1 MKKLIT
7 FLITCSIS
15 FTLFSTNRVV
25 YSENFENATVTATTL
40 GNAAAMNY
48 GGGATWTFALE
59 ETYPIAGSKSAYFNI
74 TNPGTDWWTLQYRID
89 SKFAVKQGVQYK
101 VSFKIQS
108 SVASDIKFKVE
119 ATTDFTRV
127 LNLKGGFNIEEYS
140 IITSAMDRD
149 GDNSN
154 FMFTFGSPAVPAEI
168 WIDDIVIEEL
178 DATGL
183 SENTLDN
190 VKIWSVGNKIIV
202 DSPELYSVNIYNA
215 AGQTILSKPMEEVS
229 GRKSFNVFEN
239 KFVIVKL
246 NSGNGVSKAIK
257 VKIR

>member
-108 SVASDIKFKVE
+108 SVVTDIKFKVE
-119 ATTDFTRV
+119 STADFTKI
-127 LNLKGGFNIEEYS
+127 LSLKGGFNIEEYS
-140 IITSAMDRD
+140 ITTSAMDRD

-154 FMFTFGSPAVPAEI
+154 FMFAFGSPAVPAEI

-178 DATGL
+178 ETTGL
-183 SENTLDN
+183 NENTFEN
-190 VKIWSVGNKIIV
+190 VRIWSVGNKLIV
-202 DSPELYSVNIYNA
+202 DSPEPCTLNVFNIVGQSILLNPQRFS
-215 AGQTILSKPMEEVS
+215 GQTSIEI
-229 GRKSFNVFEN
+229 GNRD
-239 KFVIVKL
+239 FVIVRITSDNDISKTIKIKL
-246 NSGNGVSKAIK
+246 H
-257 VKIR
+257 

>member
-7 FLITCSIS
+7 FLTVCSIS
-15 FTLFSTNRVV
+15 FTLFSANRVV
-25 YSENFENATVTATTL
+25 YSENFENATVSTTTL

-59 ETYPIAGSKSAYFNI
+59 ETYPITGSKSAYFNI
-74 TNPGTDWWTLQYRID
+74 ANSGTDWWTLQYRID

-108 SVASDIKFKVE
+108 SVVTDIKFKVE
-119 ATTDFTRV
+119 STADFTKI

-140 IITSAMDRD
+140 ITTSAMDRD

-154 FMFTFGSPAVPAEI
+154 FMFAFGSPSVPAEI
-168 WIDDIVIEEL
+168 WLDDIVIEEL

-183 SENTLDN
+183 NENTFEN
-190 VKIWSVGNKIIV
+190 VKIWSIGNKLIV
-202 DSPELYSVNIYNA
+202 DSPESYTLNLFNMI
-215 AGQTILSKPMEEVS
+215 GQGILSNPQKILGETS
-229 GRKSFNVFEN
+229 INVN
-239 KFVIVKL
+239 NNDFVLVKL
-246 NSGNGVSKAIK
+246 TSADGISKVVK
-257 VKIR
+257 VKMH